1 MTTLAALN
9 SQQAMQSRLAEGRI
23 PRFGPMLM
31 LVARPAFILLAQG
44 LTYLLFLLL
53 DVPNAAVVIRN
64 WWPVYGTLVDVG
76 CLGLLFWLTR
86 REGLRLLDLTG
97 FDIRRVKTDI
107 PLGIGLFLLIFPV
120 TIFGGGALAQWIA
133 YGKLNPEFPEFHRNH
148 AVFSRSEPA
157 RPGELIELEQGL
169 LIEIGINVNRV
180 DRDNRGEQGGV
191 AGHA

>member
-1 MTTLAALN
+1 
-9 SQQAMQSRLAEGRI
+9 
-23 PRFGPMLM
+23 MLM

-86 REGLRLLDLTG
+86 QEGLRLLDLTG

-107 PLGIGLFLLIFPV
+107 PLGIGLFLLIFP
-120 TIFGGGALAQWIA
+120 
-133 YGKLNPEFPEFHRNH
+133 
-148 AVFSRSEPA
+148 
-157 RPGELIELEQGL
+157 
-169 LIEIGINVNRV
+169 
-180 DRDNRGEQGGV
+180 
-191 AGHA
+191 

>member
-1 MTTLAALN
+1 
-9 SQQAMQSRLAEGRI
+9 MQSPPGRGRI

-97 FDIRRVKTDI
+97 FDIRELRPI
-107 PLGIGLFLLIFPV
+107 FPLGSG
-120 TIFGGGALAQWIA
+120 
-133 YGKLNPEFPEFHRNH
+133 
-148 AVFSRSEPA
+148 FSC
-157 RPGELIELEQGL
+157 
-169 LIEIGINVNRV
+169 
-180 DRDNRGEQGGV
+180 
-191 AGHA
+191 

>member
-9 SQQAMQSRLAEGRI
+9 SQQAMQSRW
-23 PRFGPMLM
+23 PRTHPAL
-31 LVARPAFILLAQG
+31 RPHADAGCASGFHPACPG

-120 TIFGGGALAQWIA
+120 TIFGGARLAQWIA
-133 YGKLNPEFPEFHRNH
+133 YGKLNPEFPGIPEPRRLFRS
-148 AVFSRSEPA
+148 SR
-157 RPGELIELEQGL
+157 
-169 LIEIGINVNRV
+169 RV
-180 DRDNRGEQGGV
+180 WR
-191 AGHA
+191 AH